1 MLTSV
6 LFDLNYKATDAV
18 VVNQGGTS
26 SGKTFAILQVLFCL
40 ACETGGLV
48 ITVCGQDMPNLK
60 AGAVRDA
67 LAIYNSSLPLNAA
80 VKMYNKSD
88 RFFEFI
94 NGSIIEFR
102 SYDSAQ
108 DAKSGKRDYLFV
120 NEANGIS
127 WDVYNELALRT
138 KKRVFLDYNPNIEFW
153 VHNKLLGRDGV
164 QLIISDHRHNPFI
177 EDSVRQKIE
186 ALRHIDEGLWKVYAR
201 GLTGKISGLV
211 FNNWRVCEAIP
222 HNARLIATG
231 LDFGFTNDP
240 TACLQV
246 YRQNGELWVHEL
258 FYEPALTNTDIAA
271 KLKQY
276 GLNFNHEVVADS
288 AEPKSIEELRRMGWL
303 ISAAKKGPDSVANS
317 IDILQRYKINITR
330 ASTNLRN
337 ELGRYKWKTDKA
349 GRSVNQPVDAWNHL
363 VDALRY
369 VALNKLGVNTNG
381 AVRSKLPVRNTS
393 TGTNPLLAGIL

>member
-1 MLTSV
+1 MRTSV
-6 LFDLNYKATDAV
+6 LFDLNYNATEPI

-40 ACETGGLV
+40 AIETGGLV

-67 LAIYNSSLPLNAA
+67 LAIYHSGTQLSQA
-80 VKMYNKSD
+80 VKTYNKSD
-88 RFFEFI
+88 RFFEFV
-94 NGSIIEFR
+94 NGSIIEFK
-102 SYDSAQ
+102 SYESAQ

-138 KKRVFLDYNPNIEFW
+138 KKRVFLDYNPNVEFW
-153 VHNKLLGRDGV
+153 VHDRLLGQSGV

-177 EDSVRQKIE
+177 DDAVRQKIE
-186 ALRHIDEGLWKVYAR
+186 SLKYVDEELWKVYAR
-201 GLTGKISGLV
+201 GLTGKINGLI
-211 FNNWRVCEAIP
+211 FNNWQLCEAIP
-222 HNARLIATG
+222 QDARLIATG

-246 YRQNGELWVHEL
+246 YRQNGELWVQEL
-258 FYEPALTNTDIAA
+258 FYEPALTNTDISAR
-271 KLKQY
+271 LKQY
-276 GLNFNHEVVADS
+276 GLSFSNEIIADS
-288 AEPKSIEELRRMGWL
+288 AEPKSIEELRRMGWN

-317 IDILQRYKINITR
+317 IDILQRYKVNITR

-349 GRSVNQPVDAWNHL
+349 GRSVNQPVDSWNHL
-363 VDALRY
+363 IDAFRY
-369 VALNKLGVNTNG
+369 VALNKLGVNNQG
-381 AVRSKLPVRNTS
+381 GVRSKLPLLHAS
-393 TGTNPLLAGIL
+393 PGTDPLLNGIL